1 MADAG
6 RPTTIF
12 AVLAVLALLLVP
24 WTILGGRDFVFLWG
38 LATLDPVHVT
48 TITDY
53 LFVYT
58 AGLPRRLLAWPV
70 SSLLYLLAVGSAAV
84 GVAVGKEDRRV
95 TGGLL
100 VLSGVSHLWFALGML
115 RRSPSTAIPVG
126 TVLVW
131 AVAWWFYWPD
141 LRAMFVFDDSR
152 V

>member
-1 MADAG
+1 MGDA
-6 RPTTIF
+6 RRRTSIF
-12 AVLAVLALLLVP
+12 ALLATLALLFVP

-70 SSLLYLLAVGSAAV
+70 SSLLYLLAVGSAAGGLLV
-84 GVAVGKEDRRV
+84 GREDRRV
-95 TGGLL
+95 TAGLL
-100 VLSGVSHLWFALGML
+100 VLSGVSHLWFALGMV
-115 RRSPSTAIPVG
+115 RRSTLVAIPLG

-141 LRAMFVFDDSR
+141 LRAMVVFDDSR
-152 V
+152 A